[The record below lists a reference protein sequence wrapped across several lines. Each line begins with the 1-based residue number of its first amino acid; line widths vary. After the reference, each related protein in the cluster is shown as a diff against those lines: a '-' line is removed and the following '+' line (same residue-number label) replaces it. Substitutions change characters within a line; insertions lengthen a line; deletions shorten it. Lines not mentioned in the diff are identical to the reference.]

1 MFAKLRRSSAAGLLR
16 LYGFAGAVVLFA
28 GFVLYANWILGR
40 LEDRSRAFVEPLARL
55 YSYLPVI
62 DDKETSDRVA
72 QAIRGV
78 SSGSGLRFIIVDSQG
93 EAALARGIDEE
104 LQRQLDAGKPLN
116 DRQQE
121 RLENAMEQM
130 RRRSKNRVSI
140 EYPPDYQQ
148 RRIIGRL
155 YYGDVDV
162 DLLSDIPLAVAD
174 VDGNPVGWR
183 IYGEWE
189 TPATNPE
196 GLPKARA
203 FMRGAK
209 RFNRVDDLQINPR
222 LEQGVFY
229 YELPPLRALEWMP
242 YIQTFL
248 ALLFALGAVPLY
260 RRVRLQEQ
268 AAVWAGLA
276 KEGAHQLGSP
286 ISSLMGWI
294 DLADEG
300 GAEDSNLDIHAEMR
314 RDVERLRQ
322 VAARFSE
329 IGNEP
334 RLRPVDAIEAA
345 RSSASYFRERLPQ
358 LGGEIDILERY
369 ESVPQVRANET
380 LLRWVIDNLVRNA
393 ADAVVN
399 RPDQTQKGE
408 IEVSAAYEFRS
419 KCVIIMVTDN
429 GDGVARS
436 DRRRIFEPGFTTK
449 AGGWG
454 IGLALARR
462 IVEGP
467 FEGSIALVKTGSSG
481 STFRVELPA
490 VENAGGD
497 STSTTP

>member
-1 MFAKLRRSSAAGLLR
+1 MLARLRRASAAGLLR
-16 LYGFAGAVVLFA
+16 LYGLAGAVVLFA
-28 GFVLYANWILGR
+28 GFVLYTNWIVGR
-40 LEDRSRAFVEPLARL
+40 LEDQSRAFVEPLARL
-55 YSYLPVI
+55 YSYVPVI

-78 SSGSGLRFIIVDSQG
+78 SSGSGLRFIIVDAQG
-93 EAALARGIDEE
+93 EAVLARGMNAE
-104 LQRQLDAGKPLN
+104 LQRRLDANEPLA
-116 DRQQE
+116 DAQRK
-121 RLENAMEQM
+121 RLESTLSRM
-130 RRRSKNRVSI
+130 RRRPKNRIPI

-162 DLLSDIPLAVAD
+162 ELLSEIPLAVAD

-183 IYGEWE
+183 IYGQWE

-196 GLPKARA
+196 GLQKARA
-203 FMRGAK
+203 FMRGAE

-222 LEQGVFY
+222 LAQGVFY

-242 YIQTFL
+242 YIQIFL

-260 RRVRLQEQ
+260 RRVRSQEQ

-294 DLADEG
+294 NLADEG
-300 GAEDSNLDIHAEMR
+300 ADSEVDIHAEMR

-329 IGNEP
+329 IGNAP
-334 RLRPVDAIEAA
+334 RLRPVDAVEAA

-358 LGGEIDILERY
+358 LGGGIDILERY
-369 ESVPQVRANET
+369 ESVPQVRANEA

-393 ADAVVN
+393 ADAVAN
-399 RPDQTQKGE
+399 RPDQTQKGT
-408 IEVSAAYEFRS
+408 IEVSADFAFRS
-419 KCVIIMVTDN
+419 KCVIIKVTDN
-429 GDGVARS
+429 GGGVARS

-467 FEGSIALVKTGSSG
+467 FEGRIALVKTGSGG

-490 VENAGGD
+490 AANAGGD
-497 STSTTP
+497 SASTTP

>member
-1 MFAKLRRSSAAGLLR
+1 MLARLRRSSAAGFLR
-16 LYGFAGAVVLFA
+16 FYGIAGAVVLFI
-28 GFVLYANWILGR
+28 GFVVYANWILVR

-62 DDKETSDRVA
+62 DDKETSDRIA

-78 SSGSGLRFIIVDSQG
+78 SSGSGLRFIIVDAQG
-93 EAALARGIDEE
+93 EAALARGIDAE
-104 LQRQLDAGKPLN
+104 LQRRLDAGQPLN
-116 DRQQE
+116 ERQRE
-121 RLENAMEQM
+121 RLENAVERM
-130 RRRSKNRVSI
+130 RRRSKNRVAI

-162 DLLSDIPLAVAD
+162 ELLSEIPLAVAD

-189 TPATNPE
+189 TPATNPD
-196 GLPKARA
+196 GLSKALA
-203 FMRGAK
+203 FMRGAE

-222 LEQGVFY
+222 LAQGVFY

-300 GAEDSNLDIHAEMR
+300 AADSEVDIRAEMR

-329 IGNEP
+329 IGNAP

-345 RSSASYFRERLPQ
+345 RSSASYFRERLPR
-358 LGGEIDILERY
+358 LGGKIDILERY

-393 ADAVVN
+393 ADAVAN
-399 RPDQTQKGE
+399 RPDQTQKGT
-408 IEVSAAYEFRS
+408 IEVSAAFEFRS
-419 KCVIIMVTDN
+419 KCVIIIVTDN
-429 GDGVARS
+429 GGGVARS

-467 FEGSIALVKTGSSG
+467 FEGRIALVKTGSGG

-490 VENAGGD
+490 VENAGGG
-497 STSTTP
+497 STSTAP